1 MLCIPKH
8 LTKVFMEKIK
18 SGEIT
23 PEKLLD
29 MTSEQRRAEFAKILG
44 KTNAEGVNALFES
57 KMLLKAQQQGIVSWA
72 QEVAGLKPEVKR
84 DILSRVEKMDKF
96 LNPKEYDA
104 FLADLVAHKLGMTV
118 TMQEA
123 GNISALAKDVLEKR
137 EAIKTG
143 GDRLEY
149 GRAKVAFD
157 DYYNGLK
164 TESER
169 KKLTEYIK
177 PSNWGQ
183 AITNVA
189 GFAKSLKASFDNS
202 VIGRQGLKTLITQP
216 DIWAKNSA
224 RSFGDFW
231 NSMTGKDAMLEV
243 RADVMSRPN
252 ALNGLYK
259 KHGLAV
265 GVMEEAYPT
274 NLPEKIPLLGRVFK
288 GSQDA
293 FTAWQYRT
301 RADVFDRLA
310 DTITKAG
317 GDIEGLG
324 KLVNSLTGRG
334 DIGALEP
341 AAKPLNNIFF
351 SPRFL
356 KSNIDLLT
364 AHAMDKNIS
373 PEVRKEAVK
382 NLVKVVGAVAIL
394 LAIAKALGGD
404 VEEDPRSADFG
415 KIKIGNTRFDVSGG
429 MASIV
434 VLASRLL
441 TFSSKNATTEIVT
454 KLNEDRFGAKT
465 GYDVLLSFF
474 EGKLSPAAGIVR
486 DILKG
491 KDFQGKKPTILG
503 EMNNLFTPLPV
514 LNFMELRDDPDAAPL
529 LLAMMSDALGIGTN
543 TYSSDIDWLTKTGK
557 EILQF
562 RDKVGDERFAKANKE
577 FNSNYKEWFDRAKDD
592 GRYMSLSDDEKSD
605 MLRKKR
611 EEIKNSI
618 FKKYGFRYKPSK
630 KRLPDIK

>member
-8 LTKVFMEKIK
+8 LTAIFLDKIK
-18 SGEIT
+18 TGEIT

-29 MTSEQRRAEFAKILG
+29 MTSEERRAEFAKILG
-44 KTNAEGVNALFES
+44 ETNASGVNALFES
-57 KMLLKAQQQGIVSWA
+57 KMLLKAQQEGIVKWA
-72 QEVAGLKPEVKR
+72 QEVAGLKPDVKR
-84 DILSRVEKMDKF
+84 DILARVEKMDKF
-96 LNPKEYDA
+96 LNPKEYDT

-137 EAIKTG
+137 EAVKTG

-149 GRAKVAFD
+149 GRAKIAFD

-177 PSNWGQ
+177 PSNWGL
-183 AITNVA
+183 AITNTS

-216 DIWAKNSA
+216 DIWAVNSA

-259 KHGLAV
+259 KHKLAV
-265 GVMEEAYPT
+265 GVMEESYPT
-274 NLPEKIPLLGRVFK
+274 SLPEKVPFLGKVFK

-310 DTITKAG
+310 DTITNAG

-341 AAKPLNNIFF
+341 VSKPLNNIFF

-364 AHAMDKNIS
+364 AHALDKDLS
-373 PEVRKEAVK
+373 PAVRKEAVK

-394 LAIAKALGGD
+394 LAIAKALGAD
-404 VEEDPRSADFG
+404 IEEDPRSSDFG

-429 MASIV
+429 MSSIV

-441 TFSSKNATTEIVT
+441 TFSSKNANTEIVT
-454 KLNEDRFGAKT
+454 RLNEDRFGAKT

-474 EGKLSPAAGIVR
+474 EGKLSPAAGIIR
-486 DILKG
+486 DYLKG
-491 KDFQGKKPTILG
+491 KDFQGKKPTLIG

-514 LNFMELRDDPDAAPL
+514 TNFIELTNDPNAAPVL
-529 LLAMMSDALGIGTN
+529 LSMMADAVGIGTN
-543 TYSSDIDWLTKTGK
+543 TYSTDVDWLTKTGK

-562 RDKVGDERFAKANKE
+562 RDKVGEERFSKANKE
-577 FNSNYKEWFDRAKDD
+577 FNSDYKEWFDRAKND
-592 GRYMSLSDDEKSD
+592 GRYKTLSDAEKSD
-605 MLRKKR
+605 VLKKKR
-611 EEIKNSI
+611 ESIKDSI
-618 FKKYGFRYKPSK
+618 FRKYGFRYKPSK
-630 KRLPDIK
+630 KNLPDIK